1 MRIVLIGSVEF
12 SQTMLQRLVEKC
24 ANVVGVCTAKQIYTQ
39 NDGVDL
45 SAVCQG
51 YDIPWIYAED
61 VNAPSTISWIR
72 SKRPDVIFCFG
83 WSRLLRGSLLTLP
96 KNGVIGFHPTALPKN
111 RGRHPIIWSLV
122 LGLEE
127 TGATFFWMD
136 EGADSGDILSQRP
149 ILISKDDDARSL
161 YDKIKVS
168 ALSQL
173 DDFLPALIVGT
184 FNKEKQNE
192 GQSNTW
198 RKRSASDGEIDW
210 RMSAESIHNL
220 VRGLTR
226 PYVGAH
232 FVFEGCEVKVWAT
245 IVYDG
250 VVSNNIEPGKVLDI
264 SPNGFVVKC
273 GFGAVCVLETDLP
286 VKNIRVGA
294 YL

>member
-1 MRIVLIGSVEF
+1 
-12 SQTMLQRLVEKC
+12 
-24 ANVVGVCTAKQIYTQ
+24 
-39 NDGVDL
+39 
-45 SAVCQG
+45 
-51 YDIPWIYAED
+51 
-61 VNAPSTISWIR
+61 
-72 SKRPDVIFCFG
+72 
-83 WSRLLRGSLLTLP
+83 LP
-96 KNGVIGFHPTALPKN
+96 KNGVVGFHPTALPKN

-127 TGATFFWMD
+127 TAATFFWMD

-149 ILISKDDDARSL
+149 IQISKDDNARSL
-161 YDKIKVS
+161 YNKIKES

-173 DDFLPALIVGT
+173 DDFLPALIAGK

-192 GQSNTW
+192 NQSNIW

-232 FVFEGCEVKVWAT
+232 FIFEDHEIKVWAT
-245 IVYDG
+245 VVYEG
-250 VVSNNIEPGKVLDI
+250 AVSNNIEPGKVLDI
-264 SPNGFVVKC
+264 SRDGLIVKC
-273 GFGAVCVLETDLP
+273 GLGAVCVLETDFP
-286 VKNIRVGA
+286 VKNIRVGT